1 MIEVTMTEVLLFAW
15 AIVAT
20 VYAFKFQEEKNIA
33 RMILHEFVTNDKARE
48 HVVAEWQKHKAK
60 MEG

>member
-1 MIEVTMTEVLLFAW
+1 MIEVTTTEVLLFSW

-33 RMILHEFVTNDKARE
+33 KMILHEFVTNDKARE
-48 HVVAEWQKHKAK
+48 HVVAEWRKHKAK

>member
-1 MIEVTMTEVLLFAW
+1 MIEVSLTELLLFAW

-20 VYAFKFQEEKNIA
+20 VYAFKFQDEGRISK
-33 RMILHEFVTNDKARE
+33 MMLHEFVTNEKVRNE
-48 HVVAEWQKHKAK
+48 IVAQWNKHKAK